1 MSLNYQLCKKKF
13 KVAVLLAAYNGRR
26 WIEEQLN
33 SILNQE
39 NVNVEIFISVD
50 LSTDQTYEIV
60 KSLEKKNKSIIAL
73 PYGER
78 FGDAAKNFYRLIKD
92 VKIDQYDFIALADQD
107 DIWLAQK
114 LNRAINKINYIKCD
128 AFSSDTIAFWENG
141 REKYFKKSFP
151 QKKYDYL
158 FEAAGPGCTYVFRSK
173 PLISFK
179 NFLLLNWNSVNNVF
193 FHDWMIY
200 AFFRTY
206 KYNWYIDTLPL
217 IKYRQHSSNV
227 IGLNL
232 GFKAFFKR
240 IKLVKNKF
248 YRKEV
253 EKIKILLKLNI
264 STNLW
269 FRVKNFFQLRRR
281 FRDAFI
287 LLILSIF
294 GFY

>member
-1 MSLNYQLCKKKF
+1 MNLNNQLYKTTL
-13 KVAVLLAAYNGRR
+13 KVAVLLAAYNGRT
-26 WIEEQLN
+26 WIEEQIN

-39 NVNVEIFISVD
+39 NVNVEILISVD
-50 LSTDQTYEIV
+50 LSTDQTYELV
-60 KSLEKKNKSIIAL
+60 KLLEKKNKSIIVL

-78 FGDAAKNFYRLIKD
+78 FGNAAKNFYRLIKD

-114 LNRAINKINYIKCD
+114 LNRAINIINEKKCD

-141 REKYFKKSFP
+141 REKYFKKSYL

-158 FEAAGPGCTYVFRSK
+158 FEAAGPGCTYVFSSK
-173 PLISFK
+173 SLINFK
-179 NFLLLNWNSVNNVF
+179 NFLLLNWYSVNNVF

-206 KYNWYIDTLPL
+206 KYNWYIDSLPL
-217 IKYRQHSSNV
+217 IKYRQHANNA

-232 GFKAFFKR
+232 GLKAYLKRFKFVNN
-240 IKLVKNKF
+240 KL

-253 EKIKILLKLNI
+253 ETIKNLLKPNI
-264 STNLW
+264 SINLW
-269 FRVKNFFQLRRR
+269 FRIKNFQQLRRR
-281 FRDAFI
+281 FRDSFI

>member
-1 MSLNYQLCKKKF
+1 MSLNNQLYKKKF
-13 KVAVLLAAYNGRR
+13 KVAVLLAAYNGRH

-50 LSTDQTYEIV
+50 LSTDQTYEFV

-114 LNRAINKINYIKCD
+114 LNRAINKINDIKCD

-158 FEAAGPGCTYVFRSK
+158 FEAAGTGCTYVFRSK

-206 KYNWYIDTLPL
+206 KYNWYIDGCIYRVGRIVGKTM
-217 IKYRQHSSNV
+217 IK
-227 IGLNL
+227 
-232 GFKAFFKR
+232 
-240 IKLVKNKF
+240 
-248 YRKEV
+248 
-253 EKIKILLKLNI
+253 
-264 STNLW
+264 
-269 FRVKNFFQLRRR
+269 
-281 FRDAFI
+281 
-287 LLILSIF
+287 
-294 GFY
+294 

>member
-1 MSLNYQLCKKKF
+1 VSLNNQLYKKKF
-13 KVAVLLAAYNGRR
+13 KVAILLAAYNGRR

-50 LSTDQTYEIV
+50 LSTDQTYEFV

-92 VKIDQYDFIALADQD
+92 VKIDQYDFIAFADQD

-114 LNRAINKINYIKCD
+114 LNRAINIINDKKCD
-128 AFSSDTIAFWENG
+128 AFSSDTIAFWDNG
-141 REKYFKKSFP
+141 REKYFKKSYL

-253 EKIKILLKLNI
+253 EKIKSLLKLNI

-269 FRVKNFFQLRRR
+269 FRVKNFLQLRRR